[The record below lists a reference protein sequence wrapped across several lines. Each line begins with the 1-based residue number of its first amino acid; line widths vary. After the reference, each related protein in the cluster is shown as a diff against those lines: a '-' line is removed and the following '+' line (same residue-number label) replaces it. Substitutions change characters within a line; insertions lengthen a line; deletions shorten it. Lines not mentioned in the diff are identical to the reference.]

1 MNPNNT
7 TVLIILVFETVV
19 VSEWIS
25 ICIITDAQL
34 DVVFGD
40 FESKSNF
47 VGLYN
52 LLLRIDRRNN
62 QQLYD

>member
-1 MNPNNT
+1 MNPNDT

-25 ICIITDAQL
+25 ICIITGTQQ

-40 FESKSNF
+40 FESRSNII
-47 VGLYN
+47 GLYD
-52 LLLRIDRRNN
+52 LLLRIDKRINPHN
-62 QQLYD
+62 YD